1 MSATVAIRGWIECDD
16 EQLKQVEAVIAAAAP
31 AEPEYAKGWVV
42 PRGSGSWTNYVFFGA
57 SVKERLAEWLRP
69 QLEQIAALQPVS
81 ADEYVRGLFF
91 VGSESGVAHEWL
103 IKDGKLLESDASNK
117 YVYLDA

>member
-1 MSATVAIRGWIECDD
+1 MYAVHRRGT
-16 EQLKQVEAVIAAAAP
+16 L
-31 AEPEYAKGWVV
+31 Y
-42 PRGSGSWTNYVFFGA
+42 R
-57 SVKERLAEWLRP
+57 
-69 QLEQIAALQPVS
+69 
-81 ADEYVRGLFF
+81 LFF